1 MMKASKSR
9 MSRRIRL
16 LLYIAA
22 GLAVLV
28 LLALLGLYFALRHEP
43 AFYARA
49 MQIAPPVLER
59 GSDRMIRQATALQ
72 NATARSG
79 RWQAVITA
87 EEMNGWLTVDMMKN
101 HPGTLPPGFSDPR
114 VAIDSNRITVGCRFQ
129 QSGINSVLSLAVRP
143 YMAEPNVLALR
154 IEQARVGALP
164 LPLEQILKRVSQ
176 AARDM
181 QWQLEWRHTG
191 GDPVAMLT
199 LPDDAESNHIV
210 RIESFQLAEGE
221 IRIIGNTQRRKR

>member
-1 MMKASKSR
+1 MIKASKSR

-16 LLYIAA
+16 LLYVAA
-22 GLAVLV
+22 GLVV
-28 LLALLGLYFALRHEP
+28 LALLGLYIALRHEP

-49 MQIAPPVLER
+49 MQIAPPVLDR

-87 EEMNGWLTVDMMKN
+87 EEINGWLTVDMMKN

-114 VAIDSNRITVGCRFQ
+114 VEIDAKRITVGCRFQ
-129 QSGINSVLSLAVRP
+129 QSGVNSVLSLAVRP
-143 YMAEPNVLALR
+143 YMAEPNILALR
-154 IEQARVGALP
+154 IERARAGALP
-164 LPLEQILKRVSQ
+164 LPLKGILDRVSQ

-210 RIESFQLAEGE
+210 RIESFQLADGE